1 MIKIYFSLIFSLLSQ
16 FLAHSPHNPWD
27 FQAMKSMGASF
38 GTIFSLLSTIHGN
51 ASEP

>member
-27 FQAMKSMGASF
+27 FLSNEINES
-38 GTIFSLLSTIHGN
+38 IFWYNI
-51 ASEP
+51 